1 MMSVTADLSIF
12 VHHRRLTNSTA
23 TRCILKLSQLC
34 PGAYLR
40 ANLINF
46 ELKDG
51 YLALKIN
58 YSSEW
63 LDVCV
68 LKVYLDEF

>member
-1 MMSVTADLSIF
+1 MTKL
-12 VHHRRLTNSTA
+12 L
-23 TRCILKLSQLC
+23 LKRQA
-34 PGAYLR
+34 AYLR

-51 YLALKIN
+51 YLALKIK

-63 LDVCV
+63 LEVCV
-68 LKVYLDEF
+68 LKV